1 MNEHMDVTLMIA
13 DDESFILRGLK
24 EIVSDSDLPLKLIGT
39 AGNGMDAFALLLSS
53 SPDIA
58 IMDIRMPGMDG
69 LEVIR
74 RARDAGLTTHFL
86 ILSGYND
93 FSYAQEAI
101 RYNVHGYF
109 LKPLNIPEFR
119 QALSAEYQDVL
130 ATRAKSA
137 SDTISTD
144 ELSSLMESSR
154 SYFLAQL
161 LQGEISSAD
170 VTNARLNFLH
180 INLGPDS
187 SVAVIL
193 TPENSDSDFE
203 TDFASIITHTIH
215 PVLKTFFMRRFSIR
229 NSRSYVSSI
238 FLPETKIFCLQG
250 SKPVSPACRKKR
262 TFFLAA
268 VGTIV
273 PELCQCSAS
282 YQAALSALSYR
293 IYGTDTK
300 IFDSGIICHQ
310 LPQESPRSIDS
321 APLADAILN
330 GDTTRIKDYCSA
342 FLIRCFCAHATTKLH
357 IRDVFISDF
366 QRPERYRH
374 QIQSSSLFSGI
385 YL

>member
-215 PVLKTFFMRRFSIR
+215 PVLKTFF
-229 NSRSYVSSI
+229 Y
-238 FLPETKIFCLQG
+238 E
-250 SKPVSPACRKKR
+250 
-262 TFFLAA
+262 
-268 VGTIV
+268 
-273 PELCQCSAS
+273 
-282 YQAALSALSYR
+282 
-293 IYGTDTK
+293 
-300 IFDSGIICHQ
+300 
-310 LPQESPRSIDS
+310 
-321 APLADAILN
+321 
-330 GDTTRIKDYCSA
+330 A
-342 FLIRCFCAHATTKLH
+342 FLY
-357 IRDVFISDF
+357 
-366 QRPERYRH
+366 QE
-374 QIQSSSLFSGI
+374 
-385 YL
+385 

>member
-1 MNEHMDVTLMIA
+1 MNEHMNVTLMIA

-101 RYNVHGYF
+101 RYNVRRIIF

-170 VTNARLNFLH
+170 VQ
-180 INLGPDS
+180 
-187 SVAVIL
+187 
-193 TPENSDSDFE
+193 
-203 TDFASIITHTIH
+203 
-215 PVLKTFFMRRFSIR
+215 M
-229 NSRSYVSSI
+229 
-238 FLPETKIFCLQG
+238 
-250 SKPVSPACRKKR
+250 
-262 TFFLAA
+262 
-268 VGTIV
+268 
-273 PELCQCSAS
+273 
-282 YQAALSALSYR
+282 
-293 IYGTDTK
+293 
-300 IFDSGIICHQ
+300 
-310 LPQESPRSIDS
+310 
-321 APLADAILN
+321 
-330 GDTTRIKDYCSA
+330 
-342 FLIRCFCAHATTKLH
+342 HA
-357 IRDVFISDF
+357 
-366 QRPERYRH
+366 
-374 QIQSSSLFSGI
+374 
-385 YL
+385 

>member
-39 AGNGMDAFALLLSS
+39 AGNGMDAFALLLSF

-215 PVLKTFFMRRFSIR
+215 PVLKTFF
-229 NSRSYVSSI
+229 
-238 FLPETKIFCLQG
+238 L
-250 SKPVSPACRKKR
+250 
-262 TFFLAA
+262 
-268 VGTIV
+268 
-273 PELCQCSAS
+273 
-282 YQAALSALSYR
+282 
-293 IYGTDTK
+293 
-300 IFDSGIICHQ
+300 
-310 LPQESPRSIDS
+310 
-321 APLADAILN
+321 
-330 GDTTRIKDYCSA
+330 
-342 FLIRCFCAHATTKLH
+342 
-357 IRDVFISDF
+357 
-366 QRPERYRH
+366 
-374 QIQSSSLFSGI
+374 
-385 YL
+385 